1 MAVDRWD
8 IYFQKRR
15 PPENADAI
23 SRALASIGQ
32 SPNLFWG
39 RSRFSQVPKKFG
51 EKSGQMRTAG
61 CPAPPIQFPNASTL
75 SQKRY
80 LDQFLPGGWRGPP
93 LISVTLISLWN
104 FLSPFFVRVALS
116 EPPVSRID
124 WIALGIFLRLFFLIS
139 FSSCSSE

>member
-1 MAVDRWD
+1 MCRSIRLEPRCTLCNNYFQMILKERLGSRQVGH
-8 IYFQKRR
+8 YFQKRR

-104 FLSPFFVRVALS
+104 FLSPFF
-116 EPPVSRID
+116 
-124 WIALGIFLRLFFLIS
+124 
-139 FSSCSSE
+139 CSSGS